1 MLIFVDTLLV
11 ALSDPESLLQVSVQW
26 WMVIDNYAEEP
37 FLPEVNTEDSDHTNN
52 DAVDTIENNEVG
64 QVQEY
69 SLHVRHHEQ
78 RGRVHGLLHL

>member
-37 FLPEVNTEDSDHTNN
+37 FLPEVIKQRIG
-52 DAVDTIENNEVG
+52 TI
-64 QVQEY
+64 
-69 SLHVRHHEQ
+69 LTMM
-78 RGRVHGLLHL
+78 L